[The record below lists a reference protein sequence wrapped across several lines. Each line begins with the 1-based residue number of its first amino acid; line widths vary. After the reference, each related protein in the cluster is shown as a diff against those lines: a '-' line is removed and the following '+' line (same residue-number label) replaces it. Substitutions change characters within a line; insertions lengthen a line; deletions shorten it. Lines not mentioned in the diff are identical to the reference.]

1 MGGSQ
6 QPNVVPRES
15 VRDKLERFIENDF
28 HHLALEV
35 SNLRGQL
42 KILLMIVGVIA
53 VATVGELVAML
64 VQEVVG

>member
-6 QPNVVPRES
+6 QPNVVPREA

-64 VQEVVG
+64 VQEVIG

>member
-1 MGGSQ
+1 MDGSQ
-6 QPNVVPRES
+6 AVPKES

-35 SNLRGQL
+35 ANLRGQL

-53 VATVGELVAML
+53 VATVGEIVAMF
-64 VQEVVG
+64 VQEVVR

>member
-1 MGGSQ
+1 MDGSQ
-6 QPNVVPRES
+6 VVPRES

-35 SNLRGQL
+35 ANLRGQL
-42 KILLMIVGVIA
+42 KILIVIVGVIA

-64 VQEVVG
+64 VQEVVR

>member
-1 MGGSQ
+1 M
-6 QPNVVPRES
+6 
-15 VRDKLERFIENDF
+15 RDKLERFIENDF

-35 SNLRGQL
+35 ANLRGQL

-64 VQEVVG
+64 VQEVVR

>member
-1 MGGSQ
+1 MDGSQ
-6 QPNVVPRES
+6 RVPRES

-42 KILLMIVGVIA
+42 KILLIIVGVIA
-53 VATVGELVAML
+53 VATVGEFVAI
-64 VQEVVG
+64 VIQGVIR

>member
-6 QPNVVPRES
+6 QPNVVPKES

-64 VQEVVG
+64 VQEVAR

>member
-6 QPNVVPRES
+6 QPNVVPREA

-64 VQEVVG
+64 VQEVVR

>member
-6 QPNVVPRES
+6 RVPRES

-64 VQEVVG
+64 V